1 MGVLTMPHNTLQR
14 RRVHRSNQEK
24 EYAASRHSVVEA
36 SPQHPIRVFI
46 ADRHEVIRAGVHVF
60 LQGEHDLEVVG
71 EADNADAVLSESRR
85 VKPDVVLLEFGLSG
99 GSEADICKG
108 LFDTLPSVRIISL
121 MGGDNDTAFL
131 TVVEAGAQGCLQK
144 NTCRTE
150 LVRAI
155 RIVANGGSYLGPE
168 SVDQTFRLLRQ
179 WQDAACPRSGL
190 RTLSSQERR
199 VISLIAEGNTN
210 KEIAAKLDLSDK
222 TVKNYIANMFVKLEV
237 GRRTQAVA
245 RYLQTWEPSL
255 PPDGSMPV

>member
-1 MGVLTMPHNTLQR
+1 MPHNTLKR
-14 RRVHRSNQEK
+14 RRVHRANQWK
-24 EYAASRHSVVEA
+24 KRAASRNSVVEA

-46 ADRHEVIRAGVHVF
+46 ADKHEVIRAGVHVF

-85 VKPDVVLLEFGLSG
+85 VKPDVVLLDFRLSG

-108 LFDTLPSVRIISL
+108 LFDALPSVRIIGL
-121 MGGDNDTAFL
+121 MGGDNAPAFL

-144 NTCRTE
+144 DTCRTE

-155 RIVANGGSYLGPE
+155 RIVAKGGSYLGPE
-168 SVDQTFRLLRQ
+168 SADQTFRLLKQ

-190 RTLSSQERR
+190 RALSPQERR

-210 KEIAAKLDLSDK
+210 KEIATKLALSDK
-222 TVKNYIANMFVKLEV
+222 TVKNYIVSIFTKLNID
-237 GRRTQAVA
+237 RRTQAVA
-245 RYLQTWEPSL
+245 LYLQTWQPSL
-255 PPDGSMPV
+255 PPDRSMPV

>member
-1 MGVLTMPHNTLQR
+1 MPRNTLQR
-14 RRVHRSNQEK
+14 RQVHRANQEK
-24 EYAASRHSVVEA
+24 MYAASRSSVVEA

-46 ADRHEVIRAGVHVF
+46 AVKHEVIRAGVHAF
-60 LQGEHDLEVVG
+60 LEGEHGLEVVG

-85 VKPDVVLLEFGLSG
+85 VKPDVVLLEFRLTG

-108 LFDTLPSVRIISL
+108 LFDALPSVRIISL
-121 MGGDNDTAFL
+121 MEGENDAAFL

-144 NTCRTE
+144 STCRTE

-155 RIVANGGSYLGPE
+155 RIIAQGGSYLGPE

-179 WQDAACPRSGL
+179 WQDAACPSSGL
-190 RTLSSQERR
+190 RALSPQERR

-210 KEIAAKLDLSDK
+210 KEIAVKLVLSDK

-237 GRRTQAVA
+237 DRRTQAVA
-245 RYLQTWEPSL
+245 RYLQTWQRSL
-255 PPDGSMPV
+255 PPDRLMSA